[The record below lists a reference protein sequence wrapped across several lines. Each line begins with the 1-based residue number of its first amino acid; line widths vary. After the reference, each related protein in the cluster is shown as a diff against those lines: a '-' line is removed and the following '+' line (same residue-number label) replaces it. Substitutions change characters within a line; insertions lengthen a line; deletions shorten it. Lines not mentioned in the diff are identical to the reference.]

1 LITSEKDSDENIL
14 IVENFEDLDQI
25 VESLK
30 KKIFTVAIK
39 RGSEQNISK
48 RLESAQIGFS
58 LDTNQQVCF
67 IFYIWFVV
75 WLLCECE
82 LGWMN

>member
-1 LITSEKDSDENIL
+1 VFLVDD
-14 IVENFEDLDQI
+14 FDALDQI

-30 KKIFTVAIK
+30 KMVYTVALE
-39 RGSEQNISK
+39 GGTTQNISK

-58 LDTNQQVCF
+58 LNTNQQVCF

-75 WLLCECE
+75 WLFV
-82 LGWMN
+82 